1 MEEKMQEQKH
11 EDRTVLETIIDRR
24 QFTLA
29 SAMAILSGVAIT
41 ITSACGGGSGYS
53 PSSPSAPTPTPA
65 PPAAA
70 SDKTAVIGSNH
81 GHAGTITAAQLTA
94 AGALSLNIQG
104 SADHPHTVE
113 LTAADIT
120 SVAAS
125 QRVSKE
131 SSTDSAHSHSVTFN

>member
-1 MEEKMQEQKH
+1 MQEQKQ

-53 PSSPSAPTPTPA
+53 PSSPSAPTPA
-65 PPAAA
+65 PPVGT

-104 SADHPHTVE
+104 LADHPHTVE
-113 LTAADIT
+113 LTVADIT

-131 SSTDSAHSHSVTFN
+131 SSSDNGHSHSVTFN